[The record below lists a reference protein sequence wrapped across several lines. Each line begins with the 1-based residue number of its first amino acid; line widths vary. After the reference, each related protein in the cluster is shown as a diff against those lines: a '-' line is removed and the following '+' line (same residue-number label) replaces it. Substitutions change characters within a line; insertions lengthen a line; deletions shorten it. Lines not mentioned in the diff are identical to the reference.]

1 MNSHSFLVRRLRETM
16 KNSLRI
22 FMTDI
27 KKLSKNWVALII
39 IGGLIF
45 LPSFYAWFNIKASW
59 DPYGQTD
66 QIPVGV
72 VNEDEGATV
81 RGESIDVGKDLVD
94 TLQENKAMD
103 WRFTDR
109 KTAMEEV
116 EYGNYFAVIVIP
128 KDFSKQL
135 GSVME
140 DNPEKANVEYY
151 VNEKVNAIA
160 PKITEKGASVI
171 VEQIS
176 SQFISTV
183 NGVIFDMFNQ
193 LGIELEKDLPDIKR
207 FENYVFEMEEKLPE
221 INDLLNQSLSDANQ
235 AQDIV
240 NKAQNLIPNA
250 QKVTD
255 NGLTTIDNT
264 TSFLKEA
271 EDRLNKMA
279 PQIETDLRK
288 VKDVANKANNFLQD
302 IQKVD
307 VDFSG
312 GKELANQMNQQLD
325 DGANRVG
332 AVISSLEQLKQQND
346 QTDNNE
352 SEQGNSSNVNREQID
367 QVIKRLTTLQEALT
381 NIKETNKE
389 VIQFIDAK
397 DKDVD
402 QMVNDLQQVAENTST
417 NIDAFVKE
425 YKASIEPTV
434 MEEISRAKSTLS
446 EARGILVDIQ
456 ETIPEVERILGS
468 TESNLGKGEDVLK
481 QALGEF
487 PYVNSKVN
495 ELADRIR
502 SIKGDTD
509 INEIIK
515 LLQNDPEAEK
525 GFFAEPVQLNQNKLF
540 PMENY
545 GTGMTPFY
553 TALAIWVGGL
563 LLISLLATDVHDQIN
578 YTERQM
584 YFGRLY
590 TFMGIGFLQTI
601 IVTAGD
607 LLLLG
612 VDAAAPYW
620 FMTFGIFI
628 SFIFMLIIY
637 TVVSV
642 FGDVGKAMA
651 IVFLVLQIAGS
662 GGTYPVVLLPE
673 FFQMINP
680 FLPFTYAIDLLRES
694 VGGIVWERASK
705 DILYLSFFG
714 VAAIVLGAFFK
725 PIINRH
731 TNKLKKKSKESG
743 LFH

>member
-1 MNSHSFLVRRLRETM
+1 M
-16 KNSLRI
+16 KNSWRI
-22 FMTDI
+22 FFTDI
-27 KKLSKNWVALII
+27 KKVSKNWVAAII
-39 IGGLIF
+39 IGGLIL

-72 VNEDEGATV
+72 VNEDQGATV
-81 RGESIDVGKDLVD
+81 RGQDINVGKDLVK
-94 TLQENKAMD
+94 TLKENKKMD

-128 KDFSKQL
+128 KNFSKRL
-135 GSVME
+135 GTVIE

-151 VNEKVNAIA
+151 VNEKINAIA

-183 NGVIFDMFNQ
+183 NGVIFDMFNN

-240 NKAQNLIPNA
+240 NKAQNLIPDA
-250 QKVTD
+250 KEATD

-264 TSFLKEA
+264 TALLKKA
-271 EDRLNKMA
+271 EGRLNEMA
-279 PQIETDLRK
+279 PKIEQDLRK
-288 VKDVANKANNFLQD
+288 VQDIANKANNFIQD
-302 IQKVD
+302 IQQVD
-307 VDFSG
+307 IDFSE
-312 GKELANQMNQQLD
+312 GKELANQINHQLD

-332 AVISSLEQLKQQND
+332 SVIELLEQLKQQNE
-346 QTDNNE
+346 QSDNNQNE
-352 SEQGNSSNVNREQID
+352 EQGNNPSIDNQQLD
-367 QVIKRLTTLQEALT
+367 QVIERLTTLQEGLT
-381 NIKETNKE
+381 NVKETNKE
-389 VIQFIDAK
+389 VIQFIDTK
-397 DKDVD
+397 HGDVE
-402 QMVNDLQQVAENTST
+402 QTIGELQQLAENTST

-425 YKASIEPTV
+425 YKESIEPTV
-434 MEEISRAKSTLS
+434 MAEISRAKNTLS
-446 EARGILVDIQ
+446 KARGILVDIQ
-456 ETIPEVERILGS
+456 GMIPEVERILGS
-468 TESNLGKGEDVLK
+468 TESNLGEGEDILK
-481 QALGEF
+481 RALGEF
-487 PYVNSKVN
+487 PYVNSKVK

-502 SIKGDTD
+502 SIQGETD

-525 GFFAEPVQLNQNKLF
+525 GFFAEPVKLNQNKLF

-553 TALAIWVGGL
+553 TVLAIWVGGL
-563 LLISLLATDVHDQIN
+563 LLISLLATDVHELVN

-584 YFGRLY
+584 YFGRLF

-612 VDAAAPYW
+612 VDAAEPYW
-620 FMTFGIFI
+620 FLLFGIFI
-628 SFIFMLIIY
+628 SMIFMLIIY

-642 FGDVGKAMA
+642 FGDVGKAMV

-673 FFQMINP
+673 FFQAINP
-680 FLPFTYAIDLLRES
+680 FLPFTYAIDLLREAI
-694 VGGIVWERASK
+694 GGIVWQRASK
-705 DILYLSFFG
+705 DIFYLCSFG
-714 VAAIVLGAFFK
+714 AAAIVLGAFLK
-725 PIINRH
+725 PVINRH
-731 TNKLKKKSKESG
+731 TNKLKEKSKESG

>member
-1 MNSHSFLVRRLRETM
+1 M
-16 KNSLRI
+16 KNSWRI
-22 FMTDI
+22 FFTDI
-27 KKLSKNWVALII
+27 KKVSKNWVAAII
-39 IGGLIF
+39 IGGLIL

-72 VNEDEGATV
+72 VNEDQGATV
-81 RGESIDVGKDLVD
+81 RGQDINVGKDLVK
-94 TLQENKAMD
+94 TLKENKKMD

-128 KDFSKQL
+128 KNFSKRL
-135 GSVME
+135 GTVIE

-151 VNEKVNAIA
+151 VNEKINAIA

-176 SQFISTV
+176 SHFISTV
-183 NGVIFDMFNQ
+183 NGVIFDMFNN

-240 NKAQNLIPNA
+240 NKAQNLIPDA
-250 QKVTD
+250 KEATD

-264 TSFLKEA
+264 TALLKKA
-271 EDRLNKMA
+271 EGRLNEMA
-279 PQIETDLRK
+279 PKIEQDLRK
-288 VKDVANKANNFLQD
+288 VQDIANKANNFIQD
-302 IQKVD
+302 IQQVD
-307 VDFSG
+307 IDFSE
-312 GKELANQMNQQLD
+312 GKELANQINHQLD

-332 AVISSLEQLKQQND
+332 SVIELLEQLKQQNE
-346 QTDNNE
+346 QSDNNQNE
-352 SEQGNSSNVNREQID
+352 EQGNNPSIDNQQLD
-367 QVIKRLTTLQEALT
+367 QVIERLTTLQEGLT
-381 NIKETNKE
+381 NVKETNKE
-389 VIQFIDAK
+389 VIQFIDTK
-397 DKDVD
+397 HGDVE
-402 QMVNDLQQVAENTST
+402 QTIGELQQLAENTST

-425 YKASIEPTV
+425 YKESIEPTV
-434 MEEISRAKSTLS
+434 MAEISRAKNTLS
-446 EARGILVDIQ
+446 KARGILVDIQ
-456 ETIPEVERILGS
+456 GMIPEVERILGS
-468 TESNLGKGEDVLK
+468 TESNLGEGEDILK
-481 QALGEF
+481 RALGEF
-487 PYVNSKVN
+487 PYVNSKVK

-502 SIKGDTD
+502 SIQGETD

-553 TALAIWVGGL
+553 TVLAIWVGGL
-563 LLISLLATDVHDQIN
+563 LLISLLATDVHELVN

-584 YFGRLY
+584 YFGRLF

-612 VDAAAPYW
+612 VDAAEPYW
-620 FMTFGIFI
+620 FLLFGIFI
-628 SFIFMLIIY
+628 SMIFMLIIY

-642 FGDVGKAMA
+642 FGDVGKAMV

-673 FFQMINP
+673 FFQAINP
-680 FLPFTYAIDLLRES
+680 FLPFTYAIDLLREAI
-694 VGGIVWERASK
+694 GGIVWQRASK
-705 DILYLSFFG
+705 DIFYLCSFG
-714 VAAIVLGAFFK
+714 AAAIVLGAFLK
-725 PIINRH
+725 PVINRH
-731 TNKLKKKSKESG
+731 TNKLKEKSKESG

>member
-1 MNSHSFLVRRLRETM
+1 M
-16 KNSLRI
+16 KNSWRI
-22 FMTDI
+22 FFTDI
-27 KKLSKNWVALII
+27 KKVSKNWVAAII
-39 IGGLIF
+39 IGGLIL

-72 VNEDEGATV
+72 VNEDQGATV
-81 RGESIDVGKDLVD
+81 RGQDINVGKDLVK
-94 TLQENKAMD
+94 TLKENKKMD

-128 KDFSKQL
+128 KNFSKRL
-135 GSVME
+135 GTVIE

-151 VNEKVNAIA
+151 VNEKINAIA

-183 NGVIFDMFNQ
+183 NGVIFDMFNN

-240 NKAQNLIPNA
+240 NKAQNLIPDA
-250 QKVTD
+250 KEATD

-264 TSFLKEA
+264 TALLKKA
-271 EDRLNKMA
+271 EGRLNEMA
-279 PQIETDLRK
+279 PKIEQDLRK
-288 VKDVANKANNFLQD
+288 VQDIANKANNFIQD
-302 IQKVD
+302 IQQVD
-307 VDFSG
+307 IDFSE
-312 GKELANQMNQQLD
+312 GKELANQINHQLD

-332 AVISSLEQLKQQND
+332 SVIELLEQLKQQNE
-346 QTDNNE
+346 QSDNNQNE
-352 SEQGNSSNVNREQID
+352 EQGNNPSIDNQQLD
-367 QVIKRLTTLQEALT
+367 QVIERLTTLQEGLT
-381 NIKETNKE
+381 NVKETNKE
-389 VIQFIDAK
+389 VIQFIDTK
-397 DKDVD
+397 HGDVE
-402 QMVNDLQQVAENTST
+402 QTIGELQQLAENTST

-425 YKASIEPTV
+425 YKESIEPTV
-434 MEEISRAKSTLS
+434 MAEISRAKNTLS
-446 EARGILVDIQ
+446 KARGILVDIQ
-456 ETIPEVERILGS
+456 GMIPEVERILGS
-468 TESNLGKGEDVLK
+468 TESNLGEGEDILK
-481 QALGEF
+481 RALGEF
-487 PYVNSKVN
+487 PYVNSKVK

-502 SIKGDTD
+502 SIQGETD

-553 TALAIWVGGL
+553 TVLAIWVGGL
-563 LLISLLATDVHDQIN
+563 LLISLLATDVHELVN

-584 YFGRLY
+584 YFGRLF

-612 VDAAAPYW
+612 VDAAEPYW
-620 FMTFGIFI
+620 FLLFGIFI
-628 SFIFMLIIY
+628 SMIFMLIIY

-642 FGDVGKAMA
+642 FGDVGKAMV

-673 FFQMINP
+673 FFQAINP
-680 FLPFTYAIDLLRES
+680 FLPFTYAIDLLREAI
-694 VGGIVWERASK
+694 GGIVWQRASK
-705 DILYLSFFG
+705 DIFYLCSFG
-714 VAAIVLGAFFK
+714 AAAIVLGAFLK
-725 PIINRH
+725 PVINRH
-731 TNKLKKKSKESG
+731 TNKLKEKSKESG